1 MFDDTL
7 FELVNSIKRDELEDL
22 VCEVMTICDELK
34 ACLSDT
40 CELGYFEACARQ
52 SACELMLDN
61 YRDELAR
68 LGFELE
74 WGVEDYPVVSPVR
87 QFEFTCIPSR
97 GVASAELSSRDDLDI
112 VC

>member
-7 FELVNSIKRDELEDL
+7 FELVDSTKRDELEDL

-34 ACLSDT
+34 ACLSDE
-40 CELGYFEACARQ
+40 CELGYFEACVRQ
-52 SACELMLDN
+52 SAYELMLDDC
-61 YRDELAR
+61 RDELAR

-87 QFEFTCIPSR
+87 QLEFTCVPTH
-97 GVASAELSSRDDLDI
+97 GVAGAEFSSRSDFDI
-112 VC
+112 AC

>member
-7 FELVNSIKRDELEDL
+7 FELVNSTKCDELEDL
-22 VCEVMTICDELK
+22 VCEIMTICDELK
-34 ACLSDT
+34 ASLSEE
-40 CELGYFEACARQ
+40 CGLGFFEACVRQ

-61 YRDELAR
+61 CRDELAR

-74 WGVEDYPVVSPVR
+74 WGVEDYPVVLPVR

-97 GVASAELSSRDDLDI
+97 GVASAEFSSRDDLDI
-112 VC
+112 AC

>member
-7 FELVNSIKRDELEDL
+7 FELVNSARHDELEDL

-34 ACLSDT
+34 ACLSGA
-40 CELGYFEACARQ
+40 CELGYFEACVCQ

-61 YRDELAR
+61 CRDELAR

-74 WGVEDYPVVSPVR
+74 WGVEDYPVVSPAR
-87 QFEFTCIPSR
+87 LFEFTCIPSR
-97 GVASAELSSRDDLDI
+97 DVASAEFSSCDDLDI
-112 VC
+112 AC